1 VFLPLGIAYQGDR
14 CYRNLAGFK
23 MSKVIT
29 SALLILLVAMVIVPF
44 VPTEGVQDNT
54 FRQSSRRISDEVV
67 AGRVLVD
74 EAHTDRGTD
83 MWTPGNAS
91 LFGWLLREHGYNVS
105 MNWDESLDN
114 GILSDYDI
122 LCLFFPQ
129 IELTSSEVTAV
140 QDFVDNGGGLLLVGV
155 DHRISTTNYTA
166 IHMNPISE
174 DYGIS
179 FNEDDVLGRSLRSEG
194 EIEDH
199 FVTTNVDSF
208 TSSNDLLYGCSME
221 VTSPATT
228 LGTIEDED
236 MLAIHD
242 TGTGRVVAVGTPAP
256 FMQYYHERGWVA
268 DWMDHFELSLNIID
282 WLMQGTQRPVELP
295 DRAVIRVGN
304 GPDLSSAE
312 LDNYQAFVGQY
323 HDHTTA
329 SDGQNSPL
337 EMMLATFDNSLD
349 FHVMTD
355 HSYENPAL
363 NGIYGARAMRALE
376 DQYGLDTHVIIGAEI
391 SAIPHTTGFPLTEQV
406 YTQDT
411 QEAVDA
417 IHAQG
422 GIATLA
428 HPGISGAYIPVWER
442 LDEYGYDAF
451 EVDNSGYFHGLG
463 ETAYFKPFL
472 GANDM
477 HAARHVGT
485 VMNVA
490 FVENPSGEDG
500 KIKDSELVD
509 AVLNKR
515 IVVLDKINK
524 MVFGQGVWVDKFLAL
539 WEEANSTIQAAET
552 TLSALESGDDGVSL
566 ARSYLE
572 NAKDALNDWNPARA
586 LKLAQNAVSDFLLG
600 IDIVT
605 PDAIG
610 PANPNTEITVSLQL
624 ENRHAYE
631 VEINCTPFLTDSY
644 EFDQGSY
651 SIPVSAASTTTEDM
665 TAQTSDFGYTH
676 TLLNIKDL
684 NETSDIRPIL
694 LEFGGLIENI
704 TENTEAVAEGNKLT
718 LKLLMNRGGATFIS
732 SVKLSYSDGGTET
745 TADMENLGD
754 GYSLELGPY
763 PAGTNISYTI
773 TVTDKF
779 GNVYT
784 MGEYVAEVT
793 AGTLAPDILIFA
805 VAGIGIVAV
814 VAIIVV
820 IWKKRS

>member
-1 VFLPLGIAYQGDR
+1 
-14 CYRNLAGFK
+14 

-29 SALLILLVAMVIVPF
+29 SALLILLVTMAIVPF
-44 VPTEGVQDNT
+44 APTEGIQEYTPETSAQNMA
-54 FRQSSRRISDEVV
+54 DEVV

-83 MWTPGNAS
+83 MWTPGNVS

-105 MNWDESLDN
+105 MNWEESLDS
-114 GILSDYDI
+114 GILSEYDI

-129 IELTSSEVTAV
+129 IELTSGEVTAV
-140 QDFVDNGGGLLLVGV
+140 HNFVQNGGGLLLVGV
-155 DHRISTTNYTA
+155 DHRTSTTNYTA
-166 IHMNPISE
+166 LHMNPISE

-199 FVTTNVDSF
+199 FVTTSVDSF
-208 TSSNDLLYGCSME
+208 TSSNDLLYGCSMD

-228 LGTIEDED
+228 LGTIKDED

-242 TGTGRVVAVGTPAP
+242 TGTGRVVAVGSPAP
-256 FMQYYHERGWVA
+256 FMQYYHERGWVV
-268 DWMDHFELSLNIID
+268 DRMDHFELSLNIVD
-282 WLMQGTQRPVELP
+282 WLMQGTQRPVDLP
-295 DRAVIRVGN
+295 DRTVIRVGD

-312 LDNYQAFVGQY
+312 LDDYRAFIGQY

-329 SDGQNSPL
+329 SDGQDSPL
-337 EMMLATFDNSLD
+337 GMMLATLDNSLD

-363 NGIYGARAMRALE
+363 NGIYGALAMKSLE
-376 DQYGLDTHVIIGAEI
+376 GQYGLDTRIVIGAEI

-428 HPGISGAYIPVWER
+428 HPGLSGAYIPVWEN
-442 LDEYGYDAF
+442 LDDYGYDAF

-490 FVENPSGEDG
+490 FVENPSGDDG
-500 KIKDSELVD
+500 KITDSELID

-539 WEEANSTIQAAET
+539 WDEANSTIQAAET
-552 TLSALESGDDGVSL
+552 TISALESGDDGVSL

-572 NAKDALNDWNPARA
+572 KAKDALEDWNPSRA
-586 LKLAQNAVSDFLLG
+586 LKLAENAVSDFLLG
-600 IDIVT
+600 IDIIP

-610 PANPNTEITVSLQL
+610 PVDPNTEITVSLQL
-624 ENRHAYE
+624 ENRHGYE
-631 VEINCTPFLTDSY
+631 IGINCTPFLTDSY

-651 SIPVSAASTTTEDM
+651 SISASAASTSTADM

-684 NETSDIRPIL
+684 NETADIRPIL

-704 TENTEAVAEGNKLT
+704 TESTEAVAEGYELS
-718 LKLLMNRGGATFIS
+718 LKLPMNRGGASFIS
-732 SVKLSYSDGGTET
+732 SVKLTYSDDTSEKTE
-745 TADMENLGD
+745 DMENLGD
-754 GYSLELGPY
+754 GYISTLGPY
-763 PAGTNISYTI
+763 PAGTNITYSI
-773 TVTDKF
+773 TVTDNF

-784 MGEYVAEVT
+784 MGDYVAEVT
-793 AGTLAPDILIFA
+793 PGALAPDILPFA
-805 VAGIGIVAV
+805 VAGIGIVAL
-814 VAIIVV
+814 VAILLVF
-820 IWKKRS
+820 WKKRG